1 MEAGEGEQGREKVI
15 VKMLVTGVGGGA
27 REVRGRR
34 NICTP
39 SMVATRQRAKRATS
53 EASCE
58 VIMSV
63 YKLRCLALV

>member
-15 VKMLVTGVGGGA
+15 VKMLVTGVGGEA
-27 REVRGRR
+27 RKVRGRR

-39 SMVATRQRAKRATS
+39 SMVATRHRAEATS

-63 YKLRCLALV
+63 YKLRCLTLV